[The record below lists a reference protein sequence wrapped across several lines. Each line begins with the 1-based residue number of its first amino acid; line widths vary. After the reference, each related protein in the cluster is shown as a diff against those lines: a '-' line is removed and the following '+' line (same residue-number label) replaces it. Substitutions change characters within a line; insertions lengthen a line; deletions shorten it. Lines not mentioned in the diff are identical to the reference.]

1 MGIDANSLFNTYL
14 TVVSNAQRVVYS
26 TCSLFEEENEQVVE
40 FVLQEMGHIWELHKA
55 LPNWK
60 HRGLAKYEVGDS
72 CIRASPTE
80 DETNGF
86 FVARFHRKQGVMQE
100 PNAHEGDLVDTN
112 TSTKEDSAVV
122 LTGKK
127 RKNTQKLPKCT
138 KKQK

>member
-1 MGIDANSLFNTYL
+1 MVDPSCSGSGIVSRLDNLLAVSDYTAKRKEQLANFQKKILCHALSF
-14 TVVSNAQRVVYS
+14 SNAQRVVYS

-100 PNAHEGDLVDTN
+100 PNAHEGDLV
-112 TSTKEDSAVV
+112 
-122 LTGKK
+122 
-127 RKNTQKLPKCT
+127 
-138 KKQK
+138 